1 MAGERG
7 RLSAAAIPGDFG
19 SFPMAAGV
27 GGHYGTSAAEQTR
40 VREGQCLLSLPFLSA
55 PVGAP
60 RKDLKSVLKIGGDLP
75 HTLTLA
81 DAEGAAGG
89 AVAAAHAVLGV
100 FLQGAVVLRRHS
112 VSGSGQIIVFVH
124 IF

>member
-1 MAGERG
+1 M
-7 RLSAAAIPGDFG
+7 
-19 SFPMAAGV
+19 
-27 GGHYGTSAAEQTR
+27 
-40 VREGQCLLSLPFLSA
+40 LSLPFLSA
-55 PVGAP
+55 PVGAA

-81 DAEGAAGG
+81 DAEGAAGI

-112 VSGSGQIIVFVH
+112 VSGSGQVIVLYSYLLKMSNPDLASFV
-124 IF
+124 IPE